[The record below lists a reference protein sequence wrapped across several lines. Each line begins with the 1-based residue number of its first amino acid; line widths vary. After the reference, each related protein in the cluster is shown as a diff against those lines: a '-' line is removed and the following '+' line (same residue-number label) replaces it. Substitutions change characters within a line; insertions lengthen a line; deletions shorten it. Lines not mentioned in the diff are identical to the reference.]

1 MNKKEIRH
9 FKLTSGE
16 EVICEVVEWDS
27 EDSSSIIIR
36 AAMLLVENISIKS
49 GVKIFSFRPWLSF
62 QEDPELLHTI
72 NAVHIVGETFPSKQL
87 LQMYKKCLIKL
98 NNYLKENNDIP
109 PIDLDEFDDMT
120 DDELHDL
127 LEDSMKNIIRDSD
140 EDTNVIPFRKK
151 DETFH

>member
-1 MNKKEIRH
+1 MSKKEIRH

-16 EVICEVVEWDS
+16 EVICEVMEWDS
-27 EDSSSIIIR
+27 EESSSIIIR
-36 AAMLLVENISIKS
+36 AAMQLVENISIRT

-62 QEDPELLHTI
+62 QEDPGLLQTI
-72 NAVHIVGETFPSKQL
+72 NSMHIVGETFPSTQL

-98 NNYLKENNDIP
+98 NNYLNEKGDLP

-120 DDELHDL
+120 DEELQNL
-127 LEDSMKNIIRDSD
+127 LEDSMRNIIRDSD
-140 EDTNVIPFRKK
+140 EATNVIPFRKK

>member
-49 GVKIFSFRPWLSF
+49 GVKIIPIRAACADKRLWG
-62 QEDPELLHTI
+62 
-72 NAVHIVGETFPSKQL
+72 VGL
-87 LQMYKKCLIKL
+87 A
-98 NNYLKENNDIP
+98 DGG
-109 PIDLDEFDDMT
+109 EFARVF
-120 DDELHDL
+120 
-127 LEDSMKNIIRDSD
+127 K
-140 EDTNVIPFRKK
+140 
-151 DETFH
+151 